1 MDGTQIATKEPVMLR
16 KALTF
21 VVPAT
26 AMVAISAVATLP
38 PASAAEL
45 AEHSRETVSLSL
57 VEQEYQWLCGETTV
71 YADDG
76 GEMVTNVVTTTVD
89 ATTTTTTTGVA
100 HGLTGHL
107 SDGTPVRIRY
117 SSTWR
122 SVVLYQE
129 DGGFELLHA
138 RQILRFVFI
147 GPDGVIGTWRQRW
160 DSSHTSRD
168 LEFGSCRWSGQ

>member
-1 MDGTQIATKEPVMLR
+1 MLR

-21 VVPAT
+21 VVA
-26 AMVAISAVATLP
+26 AAALIAISAVATLP
-38 PASAAEL
+38 PAWAAVL

-57 VEQEYQWLCGETTV
+57 AEHGYQWLCGETTV

-76 GEMVTNVVTTTVD
+76 GEMATNVGATIVD

-100 HGLTGHL
+100 RGVTGHL

-117 SSTWR
+117 SSTSR
-122 SVVLYQE
+122 SVVRYLE
-129 DGGFELLHA
+129 DGGFELLGA
-138 RQILRFVFI
+138 RQILRFVFL
-147 GPDGVIGTWRQRW
+147 GPDGVIGTWRQHW
-160 DSSHTSRD
+160 DSSQTSRD